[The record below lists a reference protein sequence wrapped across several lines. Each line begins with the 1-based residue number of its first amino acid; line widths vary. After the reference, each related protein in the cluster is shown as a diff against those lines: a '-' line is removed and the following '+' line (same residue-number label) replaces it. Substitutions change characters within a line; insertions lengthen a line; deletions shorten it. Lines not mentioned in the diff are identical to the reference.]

1 LLDKPAPHVSAA
13 SWVVLDVN
21 SKDVLFGKLEKERRE
36 VASLTK
42 ILTFYTVLQLCDL
55 LRLDMTKEL
64 VTVDESVQDVIG
76 TTAMLVPGDIFTVE

>member
-1 LLDKPAPHVSAA
+1 MSAA

>member
-1 LLDKPAPHVSAA
+1 MSAA

-76 TTAMLVPGDIFTVE
+76 TTAMLVQGDIFTVE